1 MTLNPFWL
9 PLFSLWKEDA
19 VTKAQQSSSNHE
31 GNVEKPTHKTYCSLQ
46 KIKKKKS
53 ILDCVSQLLSLEY
66 LSLEFSI
73 PRINPDHYLNI

>member
-1 MTLNPFWL
+1 MFFVFLTKGKDSTNMTLNPFWL

-46 KIKKKKS
+46 KIKKKNPFL
-53 ILDCVSQLLSLEY
+53 IVSLSY
-66 LSLEFSI
+66 LV
-73 PRINPDHYLNI
+73 LNIYP